1 MPTTANKPARRRSR
15 RPAPA
20 DAHDPGPL
28 ILRLRKEQNL
38 LLSDLAR
45 LSGVSAS
52 TISRIENGKLSP
64 TYGVMTRL
72 SDALGIR
79 WSDIVGTDT
88 TSFAPGCRAVSRAN
102 TGVKQKTGRGIYE
115 WLGTDLVTK
124 AMEPTLIEAPP
135 ADGEPVLEGHGGE
148 ELIFIVEGRLV
159 FHMQHYAPLVMEV
172 GDSVYFDANTPHA
185 AYAQEGVARFLS
197 VVSRPGPRGD
207 LADIAHTQLTVSS
220 TRS

>member
-1 MPTTANKPARRRSR
+1 MSTTANKPAWRRSR
-15 RPAPA
+15 PPAPA

-28 ILRLRKEQNL
+28 ILRLRKERNL
-38 LLSDLAR
+38 LLSDLAK

-79 WSDIVGTDT
+79 WSDIVGPGT

-124 AMEPTLIEAPP
+124 AMEPTLIEALPD
-135 ADGEPVLEGHGGE
+135 DGQPVLEGHGGE
-148 ELIFIVEGRLV
+148 ELIFVLEGRLV

-185 AYAQEGVARFLS
+185 AYAHEGAARFLS
-197 VVSRPGPRGD
+197 VVSRPGSCSE
-207 LADIAHTQLTVSS
+207 LSSIADMQLTRSS